1 MDKIEFGFTS
11 WIVEIVNDCS
21 LFPRIRLRARAKRNE
36 NMIFS
41 ADHIAQIKART
52 KTQTRRKS
60 PAYRVGRTYAI
71 QPGRK
76 KRIPDGCILITRKR
90 EEKYLDGGISVFDAL
105 AEGGYTPG
113 QYETLFK
120 NMYPGWIVRYAYTFE
135 FIPSEQYRS
144 TKL

>member
-1 MDKIEFGFTS
+1 
-11 WIVEIVNDCS
+11 
-21 LFPRIRLRARAKRNE
+21 
-36 NMIFS
+36 MIFS
-41 ADHIAQIKART
+41 KDHIKQIIART

-76 KRIPDGCILITRKR
+76 MGILEGRILITRKR
-90 EEKYLDGGISVFDAL
+90 EEKYLDGGISVVDAL

-113 QYETLFK
+113 QYETLFS
-120 NMYPGWIVRYAYTFE
+120 NMYPDWIVRYAYAFE
-135 FIPSEQYRS
+135 FIPRDQYRS

>member
-1 MDKIEFGFTS
+1 
-11 WIVEIVNDCS
+11 
-21 LFPRIRLRARAKRNE
+21 
-36 NMIFS
+36 MIFS
-41 ADHIAQIKART
+41 VSDHVEQIKART

-60 PAYRVGRTYAI
+60 PAYLVGKTYAI

-76 KRIPDGCILITRKR
+76 KKGIKEGRILVIRKR
-90 EEKYLDGGISVFDAL
+90 EERYLDGGISVFDAL

-135 FIPSEQYRS
+135 FISREQYRS

>member
-1 MDKIEFGFTS
+1 
-11 WIVEIVNDCS
+11 
-21 LFPRIRLRARAKRNE
+21 
-36 NMIFS
+36 MIFS
-41 ADHIAQIKART
+41 KDHIQQIIAGT
-52 KTQTRRKS
+52 KTETRRKS

-76 KRIPDGCILITRKR
+76 KRIPDGRILITRKR
-90 EEKYLDGGISVFDAL
+90 EEKYLDGGISVVDAL

-120 NMYPGWIVRYAYTFE
+120 NMYPDWIIRYAYTFE
-135 FIPSEQYRS
+135 FNPSRQYRS